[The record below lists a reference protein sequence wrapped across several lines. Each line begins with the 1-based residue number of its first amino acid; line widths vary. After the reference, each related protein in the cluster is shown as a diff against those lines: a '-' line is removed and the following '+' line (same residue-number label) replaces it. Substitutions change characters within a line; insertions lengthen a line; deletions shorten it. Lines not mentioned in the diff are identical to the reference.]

1 MPPESF
7 RTIPLFGELDLH
19 SARELASTLSAAVG
33 DVTCE
38 PVVDLRR
45 VTFMDSTVL
54 GALVRA
60 GEQMRNQGRALKL
73 VVVAGQVTEVLA
85 VSGLTER
92 FELLSVPP
100 GTARGSTGDP
110 AAAA

>member
-1 MPPESF
+1 MTPESF
-7 RTIPLFGELDLH
+7 HTIPLFGELDLN
-19 SARELASTLSAAVG
+19 SARELAATLSAAVG
-33 DVTCE
+33 DVTRE

-45 VTFMDSTVL
+45 VTFMDSTAL

-73 VVVAGQVTEVLA
+73 VVATGRVTELLD

-92 FELLSVPP
+92 FELLRAPP